1 MKKQSLSWLVLLLAV
16 VLSVGFASCKDDDD
30 DGGNTSIIGTWRGD
44 YSSGYY
50 LITFRE
56 DGTGVEQEYDRE
68 DGMGEGMLSA
78 DPFSWAQD
86 GDRIIIRYDDGYK
99 ETYEDVSI
107 SGNTLTFVNPDGYS
121 ERLTRQ

>member
-1 MKKQSLSWLVLLLAV
+1 MKKQSLSWLALLLAV

-68 DGMGEGMLSA
+68 DGGALAYGECPLSFPHA
-78 DPFSWAQD
+78 L
-86 GDRIIIRYDDGYK
+86 DRKACRD
-99 ETYEDVSI
+99 
-107 SGNTLTFVNPDGYS
+107 
-121 ERLTRQ
+121 RLKAG